1 VSEIDH
7 GTSQATARETTSIE
21 GPIQVFKFKTELS
34 PTLAS
39 RTTSLVPDTFRDSP
53 QKTLS
58 AWDPLGALGSR
69 PGLSSSADDGNDGL
83 LGLSC
88 RPCGPR
94 LFDVIAKDPV
104 SKYGL
109 TSWSLLE
116 RDEEL
121 FEIDDIRD
129 EEKAMQALWNRWII
143 FKRRCLNHYPKIA
156 IMC

>member
-1 VSEIDH
+1 MSEIDH
-7 GTSQATARETTSIE
+7 GTSQPAVRETTSIE
-21 GPIQVFKFKTELS
+21 GPIPVFKFKTERS

-39 RTTSLVPDTFRDSP
+39 RTASLVPDTFRDS
-53 QKTLS
+53 QKTPG
-58 AWDPLGALGSR
+58 AWDPLGALGTR
-69 PGLSSSADDGNDGL
+69 PRPSSSADDDNDSL

-88 RPCGPR
+88 RPCRPR
-94 LFDVIAKDPV
+94 LFDIIAKDSI

-121 FEIDDIRD
+121 FEIDDVRD
-129 EEKAMQALWNRWII
+129 EEKAMQALWNRWIF

-156 IMC
+156 TMC

>member
-1 VSEIDH
+1 VPEIDH
-7 GTSQATARETTSIE
+7 RTSQAVARETTYVES
-21 GPIQVFKFKTELS
+21 PTPVFKFKTGRS

-39 RTTSLVPDTFRDSP
+39 RTASLAPNTFRDSP
-53 QKTLS
+53 QKTPK
-58 AWDPLGALGSR
+58 ARDPLGALGTTLR
-69 PGLSSSADDGNDGL
+69 LSSSADDDNDSP

-94 LFDVIAKDPV
+94 LFDIIAKDPI

-121 FEIDDIRD
+121 FEIDDVRD
-129 EEKAMQALWNRWII
+129 EEKAMQALWNRWIF
-143 FKRRCLNHYPKIA
+143 FKRRCLNRHPKIA
-156 IMC
+156 TMC